1 MKFQTDKIADIS
13 SNEIED
19 SDLYLLASGKGEVI
33 FTGTHG
39 YVLYMSEFD
48 EPTFKRQGFS
58 YKFLNIYKEAC
69 KQKIRYIRF
78 DADGA
83 EIKH

>member
-48 EPTFKRQGFS
+48 EIGR
-58 YKFLNIYKEAC
+58 A
-69 KQKIRYIRF
+69 
-78 DADGA
+78 
-83 EIKH
+83 HV